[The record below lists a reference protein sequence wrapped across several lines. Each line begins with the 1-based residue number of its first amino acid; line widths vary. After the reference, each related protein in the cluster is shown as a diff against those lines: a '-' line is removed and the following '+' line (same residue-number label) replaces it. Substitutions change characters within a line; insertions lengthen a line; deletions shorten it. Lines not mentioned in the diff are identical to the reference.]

1 MVRILMSKRVVEVS
15 IRRENYCLPSLRL
28 LNERGVV
35 LAFQFRPP
43 NVETI
48 VPMVSEKI
56 RGCLREILVEQE
68 LHPIAS

>member
-1 MVRILMSKRVVEVS
+1 
-15 IRRENYCLPSLRL
+15 
-28 LNERGVV
+28 
-35 LAFQFRPP
+35 
-43 NVETI
+43 